1 MKAAKA
7 MEHVYLIDG
16 MNMRNL
22 TINRFAR
29 TIIFISLGLVQT
41 VSADDALTQRNKAL
55 VREFYKTVLINRQ
68 VDAAPKF
75 LRADYIQHNPNVP
88 TGLKGFMDAFR
99 ERFAQQLPSDYK
111 RELLNVVGDNDMVVI
126 YVRQTWT
133 SHDGQY
139 KQAVGFDMFRVQDG
153 KIAEHWDADA

>member
-16 MNMRNL
+16 MNMRSL

-41 VSADDALTQRNKAL
+41 ASADDALTQRNKAL

-68 VDAAPKF
+68 VDAAPQF

-99 ERFAQQLPSDYK
+99 ERFAQKLPSDYK

-133 SHDGQY
+133 GHDGQH
-139 KQAVGFDMFRVQDG
+139 KQALGFDMFRVQDG
-153 KIAEHWDADA
+153 KIAEHWDADV